1 MKSRYS
7 ALTILAVCLFAA
19 PTALAQRGV
28 GDADSGT
35 IGYIPGGPSSN
46 VISRAFTNA
55 VLKDSA
61 GEVIGKVKTATI
73 ETTVKI
79 QMALRLQATGLTPNA
94 EYALVIDS
102 TLVGTDT
109 ADANGVLKMK
119 FASPT
124 AGRVP
129 ALPDALKPIAA
140 ARQVQLYQVA
150 SQRLVASGQFGS
162 NGTGAGN
169 R

>member
-35 IGYIPGGPSSN
+35 IGYIPGGPPSN
-46 VISRAFTNA
+46 VISRVFTHA
-55 VLKDSA
+55 ALKDSA

-73 ETTVKI
+73 ETTAKI
-79 QMALRLQATGLTPNA
+79 QMALRLQVTGLTPNT

-109 ADANGVLKMK
+109 ADVNGVLKMK

-129 ALPDALKPIAA
+129 ALPDVLKPIAA

-162 NGTGAGN
+162 YGAGAGN